1 MLTINIPIVLVF
13 SVILLPIMLTDMM
26 ISRKEGVFFLI
37 IYICYTIML
46 IQNTVNPP
54 DTNNQNSVPVVQEEA
69 TNLPTASSPIQ
80 LPSK

>member
-1 MLTINIPIVLVF
+1 
-13 SVILLPIMLTDMM
+13 
-26 ISRKEGVFFLI
+26 
-37 IYICYTIML
+37 ML

-54 DTNNQNSVPVVQEEA
+54 DTNKQNSVPVVQEEA